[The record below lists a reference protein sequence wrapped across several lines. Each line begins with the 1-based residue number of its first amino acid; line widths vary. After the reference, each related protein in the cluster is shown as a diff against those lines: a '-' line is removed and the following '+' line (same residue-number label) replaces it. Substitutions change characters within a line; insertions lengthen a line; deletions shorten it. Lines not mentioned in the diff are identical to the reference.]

1 MEYRSM
7 HPLKEGRMTAPTT
20 HPENG
25 EARASALVV
34 DDEKAV
40 LRTMERLLE
49 AIGVQ
54 PDCVETAERARER
67 IGLRRF
73 DIVFLDI
80 HLGGAN
86 GLALLE
92 EIKKAD
98 PAAPVIIVTGDTSS
112 QLVIESM
119 KKGAYDYLQKP
130 FTAQQLR
137 DLALEAIDARR
148 RSRESSGSTG
158 RNLPAA
164 DQPVE
169 DDLEASFIV
178 GGSPAMINL
187 LKRIGLAARSDAPV
201 LITGESGSGKELAAR
216 AVHDN
221 SERADRPF
229 VSINCAAIPEGL
241 IESEL
246 FGHEKGSFT
255 GAHQRQAGKFE
266 QCGKGTLFL
275 DEIGDMALSAQA
287 KLLRVLQDG
296 EFQRVG
302 GSTKLKSEA
311 RIIAATNRDLEE
323 LVRDKRFRL
332 DLYYRL
338 NVVGLRIPS
347 LRERPSD
354 IEPLVDHFIRK
365 YRDRGVGEVE
375 GIESAALRAL
385 ENYSWPGNVRQLES
399 AVRKAII
406 FSRSKTLLLN
416 DFKFL
421 LEEGGG
427 GVPEASVE
435 PPFAAVESVVGE
447 RGLTAPMSSPPSL
460 PGDFT
465 ALARVSGGRSIEEMV
480 DEMVDALSQN
490 AANNGLI
497 YRAIMDRVERRLL
510 TRALDRFDGNQSLT
524 AKRLGI
530 SRNNLRAKLKEYGTI

>member
-1 MEYRSM
+1 
-7 HPLKEGRMTAPTT
+7 
-20 HPENG
+20 
-25 EARASALVV
+25 V
-34 DDEKAV
+34 
-40 LRTMERLLE
+40 
-49 AIGVQ
+49 
-54 PDCVETAERARER
+54 
-67 IGLRRF
+67 
-73 DIVFLDI
+73 
-80 HLGGAN
+80 
-86 GLALLE
+86 
-92 EIKKAD
+92 
-98 PAAPVIIVTGDTSS
+98 
-112 QLVIESM
+112 
-119 KKGAYDYLQKP
+119 
-130 FTAQQLR
+130 
-137 DLALEAIDARR
+137 
-148 RSRESSGSTG
+148 
-158 RNLPAA
+158 PAA

-435 PPFAAVESVVGE
+435 PPFAAVESVGGE
-447 RGLTAPMSSPPSL
+447 RGLTAPMSSPPAL